1 MNLDPAIFGN
11 AATKPGRVCRV
22 DGCDRPHFGR
32 DLCRSHWVRQRRG
45 LSVDVELRPWRRR
58 TEPRPPCAAPRCAR
72 PLKNKGL
79 CAGHYRRKVVMGLAD
94 WARPLKLYRKKGQT
108 KDVSARI
115 SRQAHALLKRQADGL
130 GRDLGEHVRI
140 ILEEHVARVRRMEA
154 A

>member
-11 AATKPGRVCRV
+11 VATKPEKVCSVSACGRPRY
-22 DGCDRPHFGR
+22 GNG
-32 DLCRSHWVRQRRG
+32 LCQAHNARRARG
-45 LSVDVELRPWRRR
+45 LPVDVPIRVWRRR
-58 TEPRPPCAAPRCAR
+58 TEPRPPCAAPRCGR
-72 PLKNKGL
+72 PVKNLGL
-79 CAGHYRRKVVMGLAD
+79 CAGHYRRKFIIRHEN
-94 WARPLKLYRKKGQT
+94 WAKPLKLYRRKGQT

-140 ILEEHVARVRRMEA
+140 ILEEHAARVRRMEA